1 MKSCKAGRIS
11 YQAIEGA
18 HRIISREFQKIGQI
32 GKCPIATWKNIQT
45 TLSSL
50 LNLDGNKTR
59 I

>member
-32 GKCPIATWKNIQT
+32 GKCPIAT
-45 TLSSL
+45 
-50 LNLDGNKTR
+50 
-59 I
+59 